1 MQRRF
6 PSAQVVLY
14 PAVVQGEKAAKTII
28 KQIQRIDKS
37 NQYDTLI
44 VGRGG
49 GSIED
54 LWAFNDEMLART
66 VAELSIPV
74 VSSVG
79 HETDNTLIDFV
90 ADHRAATPTAAA
102 ELATPVTLT
111 QLITRLNE
119 LQVRLQLTLQQQIDV
134 KRQRVARVANH
145 VIFQQPDRLYVGY
158 NQRVDQL
165 RHDLEQLMQQHIVA
179 ARHRLT
185 VVSQRQS
192 QMSQQILQQPREKL
206 QLLAAKLDS
215 MSPLKILVRGFV
227 VMEKEQQVVK
237 SIQEIAAEDQV
248 NLRLSDGVAKAKI
261 IETSKLTH
269 E

>member
-1 MQRRF
+1 
-6 PSAQVVLY
+6 
-14 PAVVQGEKAAKTII
+14 
-28 KQIQRIDKS
+28 
-37 NQYDTLI
+37 
-44 VGRGG
+44 
-49 GSIED
+49 
-54 LWAFNDEMLART
+54 
-66 VAELSIPV
+66 
-74 VSSVG
+74 
-79 HETDNTLIDFV
+79 
-90 ADHRAATPTAAA
+90 
-102 ELATPVTLT
+102 
-111 QLITRLNE
+111 
-119 LQVRLQLTLQQQIDV
+119 
-134 KRQRVARVANH
+134 
-145 VIFQQPDRLYVGY
+145 
-158 NQRVDQL
+158 
-165 RHDLEQLMQQHIVA
+165 MQQHIVA
-179 ARHRLT
+179 AQHRLT